1 MRASRQRA
9 TLRAQLETLRSAKES
24 AEGRAT
30 AAAEAREQAEAKAAE
45 AVARTVSAQLW
56 LLWTSAE
63 GRLWLRLCFWLWLCF
78 CFCFWLCAE
87 LRSAS
92 AAVRRMPRPR

>member
-63 GRLWLRLCFWLWLCF
+63 GRLWLWLWL
-78 CFCFWLCAE
+78 WLW
-87 LRSAS
+87 L
-92 AAVRRMPRPR
+92 